1 METLTLD
8 LPTLYADHHVTEVR
22 QLLLALPGVG
32 DVLASSSFQMVEV
45 TYNEK
50 EIDADAIKAALDE
63 AGYLREL
70 AVPLEMGAPAHKN
83 GDTSTYF
90 RHTAAYEQTGTAV
103 SFGQNVAYTGRPL
116 WPCPGLGV
124 ISIEPIEKE
133 D

>member
-1 METLTLD
+1 METLNLD
-8 LPTLYADHHVTEVR
+8 LPALYADHHVIEVR

-45 TYNEK
+45 TYDEN

-63 AGYLREL
+63 AGYLHEL
-70 AVPLEMGAPAHKN
+70 AVPLETGAPAQEN
-83 GDTSTYF
+83 GGTNTYF

-103 SFGQNVAYTGRPL
+103 SFGQNVAYAGRPL

-124 ISIEPIEKE
+124 ISIKE
-133 D
+133 ED